1 MLVYMGA
8 IANGGRAAV
17 PCLLLQVDTPGLPDL
32 PQFTRRTGRL
42 IARDTAETLADMMA
56 YNVTAAYGTSRFP
69 NMDLCAKSGTAEVG
83 GGQAPTPGSPASSGM
98 RTTPTPFSCWWRTAG
113 AAPPRP
119 EMWPPGCSTLWCP
132 PDFPRPAE
140 SLPCRADFLPP
151 SRCICYADMVQLT
164 YVTAAV

>member
-1 MLVYMGA
+1 M
-8 IANGGRAAV
+8 
-17 PCLLLQVDTPGLPDL
+17 

-83 GGQAPTPGSPASSGM
+83 AARPHAWFGFL
-98 RTTPTPFSCWWRTAG
+98 RDEDHPTPFSCWWRTAG

-132 PDFPRPAE
+132 PDLPRPAE
-140 SLPCRADFLPP
+140 ALPCRADFLPLP
-151 SRCICYADMVQLT
+151 VAFVMPIWYS
-164 YVTAAV
+164 